1 MDDQLVIKVILIA
14 AFIVFALILVMPVG
28 GARRLAIRRLLLVM
42 AFGAA
47 VVAIAF
53 PQLIAD
59 LASLLGVGR
68 GADLVLYAL
77 VVVFIGNAI
86 TQSAHNRHLQR
97 ELTSVAR
104 SLAIAQAPPPDSVH
118 DRAR

>member
-1 MDDQLVIKVILIA
+1 MDDQFVIKVILIA
-14 AFIVFALILVMPVG
+14 AFILFALILIAPVG
-28 GARRLAIRRLLLVM
+28 GARRLAVRRLLLAG

-53 PQLIAD
+53 PWLISD
-59 LASLLGVGR
+59 LANLLGVGR

-77 VVVFIGNAI
+77 VVVFIGNAM
-86 TQSAHNRHLQR
+86 TQSAHNRQLQR

-104 SLAIAQAPPPDSVH
+104 SLAIMQSPPPISES
-118 DRAR
+118 DRAQ